1 MSQRA
6 AVDTVTVISTA
17 HEGMSA
23 MTASTRRIIVL
34 LLAGATALT
43 AAAGSPATASSGT
56 SASASA
62 GSTPAGSTPVD
73 GSHGG
78 GDPYFPEAGNG
89 GYDVQH
95 YDVDIRYTPADR
107 RFAATA
113 AVRLRTTLALR
124 SFSLDLRGL
133 TASRVSIDGRAARFT
148 QAGRELVITPATPLA
163 RGRTATVT
171 VVYGGTAG
179 TPTDIE
185 DAPYGWYSFADGAMV
200 VSEPDGSSTWFPV
213 NDIAADKATLD
224 VSVTV
229 PSGPSGT
236 VAVGNGRQARPAR
249 TVGGWT
255 TWSWSARDPLSP
267 YLATA
272 SVGNFRITTTRGP
285 HNLPIINAV
294 DADLTAANLA
304 TTTASLAL
312 QPQMITFFE
321 GIFGRYPFEAF
332 GAIVDDDSVGYALE
346 TQTRPVYSR
355 VARENTVAHELAHQW
370 VGDSVGPAAWQ
381 HIWLNEGFASYAQ
394 WLWSEHR
401 GQKTADAAF
410 AEVMAIPADDEFW
423 TTVIADPGPLHLFVD
438 PVYDRGAATLH
449 ALRRTIGDAAFF
461 TLLRRWTT
469 QNAGGSVTT
478 ADLVTLAEQVSGRD
492 LTAFFRTW
500 VYSAGKPAVPS

>member
-1 MSQRA
+1 MP
-6 AVDTVTVISTA
+6 
-17 HEGMSA
+17 
-23 MTASTRRIIVL
+23 ASIRRTLAL
-34 LLAGATALT
+34 LLTTATAL
-43 AAAGSPATASSGT
+43 ATASGALAT
-56 SASASA
+56 ASAVPA
-62 GSTPAGSTPVD
+62 PAGGAPID
-73 GSHGG
+73 GSHSG

-107 RFAATA
+107 RFEATA
-113 AVRLRTTLALR
+113 AVRLRTTVALR

-133 TASRVSIDGRAARFT
+133 TVRRVSVDGRAATFA
-148 QAGRELVITPATPLA
+148 QSGRELVITPSSPLS
-163 RGRTATVT
+163 RGRTATVK

-185 DAPYGWYSFADGAMV
+185 NAPYGWYSFGDGAMV

-213 NDIAADKATLD
+213 NDIPADKATLD
-224 VSVTV
+224 VTVTV
-229 PSGPSGT
+229 PAGPAGT
-236 VAVGNGRQARPAR
+236 VAVGNGRPARPPR
-249 TVGGWT
+249 TAGGWT

-272 SVGNFRITTTRGP
+272 SVGNYRITTTRGP

-355 VARENTVAHELAHQW
+355 VARESTVAHELAHQW
-370 VGDSVGPAAWQ
+370 VGNSVGPAAWQ
-381 HIWLNEGFASYAQ
+381 HIWLNEGFATYAQ

-401 GQKTADAAF
+401 GQGTADAAF

-423 TTVIADPGPLHLFVD
+423 ATVIADPGPLHLFVD

-449 ALRRTIGDAAFF
+449 ALRRTIGDTAFF
-461 TLLRRWTT
+461 TLLRRWAT
-469 QNAGGSVTT
+469 QNAGESVTT
-478 ADLVTLAEQVSGRD
+478 ADLEALAERVSGRD
-492 LTAFFRTW
+492 LTAFFDAW
-500 VYSAGKPAVPS
+500 VDSAGKPQPPA